1 MAKVLTMSEIAALAN
16 VAAGTERKIVTP
28 HTQHAIYNPFFR
40 RYEDVTICS
49 VVIKETEAGKSSVWV
64 CGYDNENSFDYY
76 RTYAGMNAIDKR
88 FVVDLIK
95 ANI

>member
-1 MAKVLTMSEIAALAN
+1 MLPPEQNAKSSPLTLN
-16 VAAGTERKIVTP
+16 
-28 HTQHAIYNPFFR
+28 TQFTIRFFR